1 MKSDEKGFTLVE
13 LIIAVAILAIV
24 MITVCGFIIVASRSY
39 TSANMDIML
48 QQEAQLALN
57 RISDVII
64 DTTDSIN
71 YGDGTK
77 MALKDDEFDGEPEAK
92 ILVVVN
98 RKDGNSD
105 NPSYRFDW
113 NKEDEAIY
121 FNTSDTVIDADH
133 PEPVFNDDD
142 RALLAQHVKEVH
154 FNISQFARSG
164 VVMISLT
171 FENGG
176 REYTTSNNV
185 TVRNRVA
192 LNKIH
197 VEPMKRADTF
207 TITPPAD
214 VILEPGDR
222 YTFPAPVVDGSDKD
236 KSVRWEM
243 DGGPENGS
251 SITEDGNL
259 VVGKDETR
267 QSFTVKVTPAAYQD
281 ESATKKVRVYVK
293 RVTGVQ
299 LSRVEGSI
307 KPGSTVTVEGIA
319 QGNLLGSR
327 CAAQSC
333 MSDNLDKDWEL
344 CGWKIVENSPAEIV
358 SSDGRK
364 AEIKIA
370 SNANA
375 GDEIVVEAV
384 SALAASKDGGSRARA
399 ASAIPSVNGRLTLKV
414 SEGVTGDYPMQPG
427 LKFCTDNDETTGMT
441 YDYMY
446 DGLREWDR
454 YVMCVR
460 VRELDNN
467 MAAGDRVAMYYTE
480 DKNIRFLPDMF
491 GLELNR
497 SYQIF
502 FQLLVP
508 VSNET
513 IENHH
518 GEIEGCIEDGRNVI
532 VDEYMAHTDVTS
544 GKYIGER
551 YQASALFYGRLEPP
565 SISLKCN
572 GVVYPNDNPDY
583 CEHFSFTDGSD
594 RVMEKVWIGD
604 VQNIMEEEIRRH
616 VRFSVYKG
624 EGEERKNWTWVC
636 GYNPETMSYE
646 SNEFPGGCI
655 SVHPGGG
662 LDGEPF
668 MRKNNDNN
676 IEEACGTY
684 HIVTGYE
691 YQNNSAPGEYD
702 YLLKYNLGTDFSNHY
717 YEQPQ
722 CTMTLKIDMG
732 LNLRLPDEQ
741 GQERWTVFPVPSDR
755 DFPFE
760 LQNPGEQS
768 KDCDIEKYAEDG
780 SRLGSLGNGKVTVT
794 CKYLPGVNGS
804 GDSYTVTLASRETSG
819 KMEFLYN
826 YGTYKYEAGKDKWSV
841 VQYGTTTC
849 ISHWKAC
856 IELWVDGHLWKMEL
870 PLPSEDGFP
879 SWQGSHF
886 VKDMQGYLLYETSD
900 QTGEDARWTELTA
913 EYDYDSGKDVY
924 TVTLKKKGHS
934 SVVYGKW
941 ECASTGSKWVKID

>member
-39 TSANMDIML
+39 TAANLDIML

-77 MALKDDEFDGEPEAK
+77 MVLKDAEFDGEPEAK

-154 FNISQFARSG
+154 FDISQFARSG

-176 REYTTSNNV
+176 RRYTTSNNV

-197 VEPMKRADTF
+197 VEPMKKADRF

-243 DGGPENGS
+243 DGEPENGS

-267 QSFTVKVTPAAYQD
+267 QSFTVKVAPAAYQD
-281 ESATKKVRVYVK
+281 ESATRKVQVHVK

-344 CGWKIVENSPAEIV
+344 CGWKIVDNSPAEIV

-375 GDEIVVEAV
+375 GDEIVIEAV
-384 SALAASKDGGSRARA
+384 SALAASKDGGSRVRVV
-399 ASAIPSVNGRLTLKV
+399 SAIPSVNGRLTLKV
-414 SEGVTGDYPMQPG
+414 SEGVTGDYPMPPG
-427 LKFCTDNDETTGMT
+427 LKFCTDNDEPTGMT

-480 DKNIRFLPDMF
+480 NKNIRFLPDMF

-502 FQLLVP
+502 FQILVP
-508 VSNET
+508 VSNEA

-532 VDEYMAHTDVTS
+532 ADEYMAHTDVTS

-565 SISLKCN
+565 SILLKCN

-604 VQNIMEEEIRRH
+604 VQNIMEEDIRRH

-636 GYNPETMSYE
+636 GYNPETMAYG

-702 YLLKYNLGTDFSNHY
+702 YLLKHNFGTDFSNHY

-755 DFPFE
+755 NFPFE

-768 KDCDIEKYAEDG
+768 MDCDIEKYAQDG

-826 YGTYKYEAGKDKWSV
+826 YGTYKCEVGKDKWSV

-849 ISHWKAC
+849 VSNWKAC

-934 SVVYGKW
+934 SVVYGQW